1 MTSDSVADRL
11 ERLRAEW
18 PGGSVVD
25 SVMAKIGA
33 QPGPAPVRPSWLP
46 RLFRTHRLTAAL
58 AACGLFAALGLAWL
72 LIASHP
78 TTLLAAIENDLSRAE
93 SAHLSL
99 ISRDDRNQEYK
110 ADIWYRRNLGVRVES
125 PEGTIVEDGRFQWS
139 WKDPGPGGE
148 ILVVRQPR
156 PGFLR
161 KSLAPMLALPDLPS
175 FMTRDRAP
183 ELDRDVSGRACL
195 GYIVTQTGPDPDLPP
210 GAKPVNAQPVSPS
223 GAGGSGGANTRSHLP
238 RTQG

>member
-1 MTSDSVADRL
+1 MWQTAWNGFGRSGRADPLWTASWRRSAPTRAGTRPPIL
-11 ERLRAEW
+11 ASAIVPHASADGSAGGLR
-18 PGGSVVD
+18 VV
-25 SVMAKIGA
+25 
-33 QPGPAPVRPSWLP
+33 R
-46 RLFRTHRLTAAL
+46 R
-58 AACGLFAALGLAWL
+58 ALGLAWL

-210 GAKPVNAQPVSPS
+210 GAKPVNARPVSPS